1 MLKDILIYSIIK
13 EMEFQNTDLMN
24 SEDID
29 LLATSQYPNDKA
41 SVIVKGLS
49 KYCFISKCI
58 LYIIESN
65 ITYTASPLSISKVK
79 LITLIISYLQKS
91 YQGLSDDK
99 QQMLKYKNA
108 KTFSK
113 MFLNA
118 SVETYYNQIITML
131 EKNDVIF
138 DDTMYQIHFKNG
150 YYYLKNKKFKQ
161 RILHTLHK

>member
-1 MLKDILIYSIIK
+1 
-13 EMEFQNTDLMN
+13 MEFQNTDLMN

-29 LLATSQYPNDKA
+29 IIATSQFPNEIA

-49 KYCFISKCI
+49 KYCFISKCM

-65 ITYTASPLSISKVK
+65 ITYTASPLSISKAK
-79 LITLIISYLQKS
+79 LITIITYYSQKS

-118 SVETYYNQIITML
+118 SVQTYNDQIITIL

-138 DDTMYQIHFKNG
+138 DDTLYQIT
-150 YYYLKNKKFKQ
+150 
-161 RILHTLHK
+161 ILRS